1 MHKMIAKLSLWVLAV
16 LLSGCSSLGTS
27 NVQQTS
33 TTQPSVPVQSN
44 IDGTTIDKN
53 TGQPVAL
60 GAGMSSGGSLVS
72 GSVEKIMTDEDK
84 IKLSRALDG
93 APGKTTTWEN
103 FSTGYTY
110 AVTPTKKITVD
121 KNPFCREYSLMVTR
135 SGSQRDSSGR
145 ACITADGNWHTI

>member
-1 MHKMIAKLSLWVLAV
+1 MYKPLAKLSLCVGVV
-16 LLSGCSSLGTS
+16 LLAGCSLWGKPS
-27 NVQQTS
+27 V
-33 TTQPSVPVQSN
+33 QPSSSAQPAAPVQSN

-60 GAGMSSGGSLVS
+60 GAGMSSGGALVTD
-72 GSVEKIMTDEDK
+72 SVEKIMSDEDK

-93 APGKTTTWEN
+93 APGKTTTWQN
-103 FSTGYTY
+103 YSTGYTY

-121 KNPFCREYSLMVTR
+121 KNPFCREYILMVSR
-135 SGSQRDSSGR
+135 SGNQRDVSGK